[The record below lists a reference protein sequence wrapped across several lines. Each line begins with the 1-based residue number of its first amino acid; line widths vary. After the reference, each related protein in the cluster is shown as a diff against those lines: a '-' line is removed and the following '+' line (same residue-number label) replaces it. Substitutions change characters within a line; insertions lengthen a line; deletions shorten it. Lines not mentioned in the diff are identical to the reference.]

1 MIYTNYTG
9 GIQYWKLTKKTK
21 QKIIAEEIVVGGS
34 VDDDNDE
41 MFDLKFSK
49 NKKKTETK
57 NQNNIRFI
65 L

>member
-1 MIYTNYTG
+1 MIYTSYTG